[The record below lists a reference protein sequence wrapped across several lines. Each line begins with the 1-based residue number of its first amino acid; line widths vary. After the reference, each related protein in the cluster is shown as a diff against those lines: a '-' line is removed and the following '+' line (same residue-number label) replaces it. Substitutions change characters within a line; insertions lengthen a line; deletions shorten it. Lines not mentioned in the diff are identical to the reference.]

1 MGAESA
7 PRSDRAAMPGR
18 QSDAAARWAGVAV
31 LALTLALGVWPE
43 GATAQDLAAGAGQG
57 TGQTAPVTKAAKG
70 NRVARTSGAA
80 PAAAGARDTGGPA
93 GLVAGKGDLAPPAP
107 PDPFAAFAVIAAEPP
122 PNPALS
128 AALRN
133 KGATPSPGPDA
144 MFFPNSAPS
153 DEGAPTALA
162 LVPPGVQ
169 GVAIAPDAAGGGF
182 TAVPRTG
189 RRTPAAPPP
198 AAVEP
203 APVVPP
209 PSAPEAEA
217 PDIPQ
222 AYMPELRPP
231 RPVVA
236 EALEQPAVPVPVSLP
251 APRPAIAEA
260 AIVSSEEAPPAEAR
274 PQTGAAAAVSGGL
287 VVPVPAARPRLPGTE
302 IAALPGTS
310 VNPPTDTLPGSSLTA
325 LPGTQE
331 LKGVVRGLPAACAAI
346 VAKGIADMVPSEH
359 KQSGGACR
367 VPDLVKVSSFRLADG
382 REVEMT
388 PPAHLNCHMATEIVA
403 WMRSDIAPA
412 IAKLGSPLAAV
423 KVADSYDCRP
433 QNRQRGN
440 RLSEHGR
447 GNAMDVGGYVL
458 ANGRSYAVGGR
469 SLPASFRTVM
479 RASACARFETV
490 LGPGS
495 DGYHEEH
502 IHVDLANRRRAW
514 AACRWKITDAAGG

>member
-1 MGAESA
+1 M
-7 PRSDRAAMPGR
+7 
-18 QSDAAARWAGVAV
+18 AV
-31 LALTLALGVWPE
+31 LFLTLALGVWPE

-57 TGQTAPVTKAAKG
+57 AGQTAPVTKTAKG
-70 NRVARTSGAA
+70 NRVARTPGAA
-80 PAAAGARDTGGPA
+80 HAAAGAQDTGGPV
-93 GLVAGKGDLAPPAP
+93 GLVTGKGDLAPPAP

-169 GVAIAPDAAGGGF
+169 GVAIAPGAAGGGF

-189 RRTPAAPPP
+189 RRTPAARPPVV
-198 AAVEP
+198 VEP
-203 APVVPP
+203 APVAP

-302 IAALPGTS
+302 IASLPGTS

-458 ANGRSYAVGGR
+458 ANGRSYAMGGR